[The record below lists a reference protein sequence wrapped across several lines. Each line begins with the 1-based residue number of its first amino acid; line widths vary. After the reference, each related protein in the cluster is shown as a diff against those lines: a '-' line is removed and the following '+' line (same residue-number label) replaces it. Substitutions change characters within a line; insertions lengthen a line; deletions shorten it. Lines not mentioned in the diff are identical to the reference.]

1 MPHINNFNY
10 FQELVGATTSER
22 NWKGITIAI
31 GVILLVLCGVAIS
44 VVILTPEDLGP
55 RVKGTRF
62 TINHILD
69 HKLLPRRFNGS
80 WISGTLDLSEILS
93 VVFEQFYILLKHA
106 PIRV

>member
-1 MPHINNFNY
+1 MGEGCKSGFLDCPLQSNLFFS
-10 FQELVGATTSER
+10 FQELVGATASER

-44 VVILTPEDLGP
+44 VRILTPPDLGP
-55 RVKGTRF
+55 RVKGTKF

-80 WISGTLDLSEILS
+80 WISGNCN
-93 VVFEQFYILLKHA
+93 VC
-106 PIRV
+106 